1 MQKRARKPA
10 IKPAPLPDNTKADI
24 EAAVEGMLETEA
36 MDACARYLGRG
47 RALQHLADNELMACW
62 AAAFR
67 TYCAS
72 RKPEDGR
79 RVDDAASELKLRNI
93 EPDKSLIENETRQIS
108 DVARQLLIDYPDGHP
123 ALKRGVMAYLKRR
136 ESQMN

>member
-1 MQKRARKPA
+1 MQKRARQSATKPA
-10 IKPAPLPDNTKADI
+10 LFPENTEAEI
-24 EAAVEGMLETEA
+24 AAAVEGMLETEA
-36 MDACARYLGRG
+36 MDACARYLGSG
-47 RALQHLADNELMACW
+47 RVFQHLADNELMACW

-108 DVARQLLIDYPDGHP
+108 DIARQLLIDYPDGHP

-136 ESQMN
+136 QSQMN